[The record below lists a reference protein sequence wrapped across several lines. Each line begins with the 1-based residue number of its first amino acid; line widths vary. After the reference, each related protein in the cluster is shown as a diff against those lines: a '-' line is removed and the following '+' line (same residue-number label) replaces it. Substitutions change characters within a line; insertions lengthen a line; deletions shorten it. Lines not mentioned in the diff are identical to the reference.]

1 MKRKQLVHTA
11 KDLFWKYGIKR
22 VTVAEICQEANVSKM
37 TFYKHFKNKNELVMV
52 MITQMTD
59 EAVEKYRAIMAQDIP
74 FGEKVRQSI
83 ESKFKSTDQMSQKF
97 FSDYYPH
104 AEPELVEFVQG
115 NMEKALG
122 MIIKDYAE
130 AQKKGEIRKDIKI
143 EFILYF
149 LKHMMEMM
157 KDEQL
162 ESMYGSPQEM
172 IMEFTNFFFY
182 GIMPRN

>member
-1 MKRKQLVHTA
+1 
-11 KDLFWKYGIKR
+11 
-22 VTVAEICQEANVSKM
+22 
-37 TFYKHFKNKNELVMV
+37 
-52 MITQMTD
+52 
-59 EAVEKYRAIMAQDIP
+59 
-74 FGEKVRQSI
+74 
-83 ESKFKSTDQMSQKF
+83 MSQEF

-115 NMEKALG
+115 NMKKAMG
-122 MIIKDYAE
+122 MIVKDYAE

-149 LKHMMEMM
+149 IKHMMEMM
-157 KDEQL
+157 QDENL
-162 ESMYGSPQEM
+162 EGMYDSPQEM